1 MRCTYNPIPTR
12 VLNPTP
18 RRASSTP
25 WTQQSRPTTSRA
37 TCSPLSKTTPTTTT
51 RASTPLR
58 RVPNE
63 FRSLSTV
70 QQFRTANGNI
80 KVDLKNKHTIG
91 IAQSRGERPYVFNS
105 HSRQGERTLE
115 RCERSGLQAENKSS
129 IHLLPVTCYISY
141 QEDAYSVA
149 SLGLPQQALKRNL
162 INVKQGAG
170 WSNDT
175 LEGFAKENEQGQD
188 RLRQVAC
195 FGVFD
200 GHGGNQVAKYLE
212 TNLAKRFEDCSI
224 SDIIPTL
231 SKYRAIGGYLRR
243 YRGGL
248 LDRFRPNAGSNIIEI
263 DPKAKT
269 PLIENPTPLSTT
281 ATNSTSVD
289 STELKLALDDMCVL
303 TFLMIDNEILA
314 DQTKSKVGSV
324 ATLALLHSLDLPHA
338 LPFYASQHLSLTI
351 AHLGDTRAI
360 LASASSGRAKALT
373 ETHHADSRIESERL
387 RQSGTGLVTDSFGES
402 RWGGTLANTRGLGDG
417 EFKALGV
424 IGEPEV
430 HSRVL
435 KGSEW
440 SFLVLV
446 SDGVTEVMSDQEI
459 VDLVRGVKDPHEAAK
474 KIVEFAEQVG
484 AEDNLTCLV
493 VPLLGWGK
501 MGGVDV
507 SASRREYRLG
517 QMQGTSSRQ
526 KRM

>member
-1 MRCTYNPIPTR
+1 MRCRCEPTQL
-12 VLNPTP
+12 VLVPPRTRTRARRSVVSPHSVTTALASPLWTSGSPTVT
-18 RRASSTP
+18 ATAFGSTP
-25 WTQQSRPTTSRA
+25 SPVSSRR
-37 TCSPLSKTTPTTTT
+37 
-51 RASTPLR
+51 
-58 RVPNE
+58 
-63 FRSLSTV
+63 LSTV

-91 IAQSRGERPYVFNS
+91 IAQSRGERPY
-105 HSRQGERTLE
+105 
-115 RCERSGLQAENKSS
+115 
-129 IHLLPVTCYISY
+129 

-149 SLGLPQQALKRNL
+149 SLSLPQHALKRNL

-170 WSNDT
+170 WNNDT
-175 LEGFAKENEQGQD
+175 LEGFAKENEEGQE

-212 TNLAKRFEDCSI
+212 AHLAKRLEDCSV
-224 SDIIPTL
+224 SDITPTI
-231 SKYRAIGGYLRR
+231 SKYRALGGYLRR
-243 YRGGL
+243 YRGGI

-269 PLIENPTPLSTT
+269 PSVELTT
-281 ATNSTSVD
+281 AVSAAAVASVE
-289 STELKLALDDMCVL
+289 SNELKLGLDDMCVL

-314 DQTKSKVGSV
+314 DKTKAKVGSV

-338 LPFYASQHLSLTI
+338 LPFYASQQLSLTI

-360 LASASSGRAKALT
+360 LASSSSGRAKALT

-417 EFKALGV
+417 EFKTLGV

-430 HSRVL
+430 HSIVL
-435 KGSEW
+435 KAAEW

-446 SDGVTEVMSDQEI
+446 SDGVTDVMSDQEI

-474 KIVEFAEQVG
+474 RIVDFAEQVG

-517 QMQGTSSRQ
+517 QAQGTSSRQ